1 MVNQRQAS
9 HAASPHA
16 YTACHLEHRRRLRQ
30 GTSSAAIRHMEWER
44 QMAFVNHFYFYLRD
58 QSGAAFVKINAFARC
73 DRSGST

>member
-1 MVNQRQAS
+1 
-9 HAASPHA
+9 
-16 YTACHLEHRRRLRQ
+16 
-30 GTSSAAIRHMEWER
+30 MEWER